1 MQRGAGRCPVERL
14 QYFSEQVTG
23 QLAGLEQIIL
33 VGAQAPV
40 SFFAY
45 PGKESWLVPEG
56 CVVDELADVD
66 QDFNAVLEALA
77 GRLGAETEAD
87 KTPAAP
93 PFPPPGGPLT
103 PIAIGQSLT
112 LLMPQDAIVSD
123 EAATCG
129 LGMFPSTENAP
140 PHDWLMLTG
149 GAIGQGL
156 PLSLGAAVACP
167 DRKVIALQADG
178 SAMYTVQALWSMAR
192 ENTDVTVVIMNNRS
206 YAILNIEL
214 ARVGAGQPT
223 PKTLSMLD
231 LSRPDIDWVAIA
243 EGMGVPAT
251 RATSAEEFHQQ
262 FADAMEG
269 QGPCLIE
276 AMVVQQM
283 PG

>member
-1 MQRGAGRCPVERL
+1 M
-14 QYFSEQVTG
+14 
-23 QLAGLEQIIL
+23 
-33 VGAQAPV
+33 
-40 SFFAY
+40 
-45 PGKESWLVPEG
+45 PE
-56 CVVDELADVD
+56 
-66 QDFNAVLEALA
+66 
-77 GRLGAETEAD
+77 
-87 KTPAAP
+87 
-93 PFPPPGGPLT
+93 
-103 PIAIGQSLT
+103 
-112 LLMPQDAIVSD
+112 DAIVSD

-129 LGMFPSTENAP
+129 LSIFPATVNAP

-156 PLSLGAAVACP
+156 PLSLGAAIACP

-178 SAMYTVQALWSMAR
+178 SAMYTVQALWTMAR

-243 EGMGVPAT
+243 QGMGVPAC
-251 RATSAEEFHQQ
+251 RATNAEQFHRQ
-262 FADAMEG
+262 FADAMEV

-283 PG
+283 P